1 MKNLWLVLFMTSVAA
16 AVEPASAKTVSG
28 IPESLSGYWFYWSD
42 PDGTLRATDIQQ
54 RMAQGE
60 KRKMLIP
67 SNWSRHDRDLLNY
80 NGVVWFARAF
90 NAKKPRLTERL
101 FLQFDG
107 VDYEADVFLNGRPV
121 GRHTGYFEP
130 FRINI
135 TDTVQAGENL
145 LIVRVNSPRDE
156 GYADKK
162 TLIKGIFV
170 HHDCRPGSNSGQQNQ
185 NEPTGGIWGDVRL
198 VRTGPVAVEG
208 ARIMTELKD
217 GKGRIT
223 ARYRL
228 RNYSASTQYPR
239 LNLSVAGKTFEST
252 PVKGRAN
259 VKINPGAM
267 EEAVV
272 TLDVPDPRLWWT
284 WDHGRPDLYRV
295 VAQLV
300 FEGVV
305 TETRE
310 DAVGFRTIE
319 FDEKALIMK
328 LNGRPVF
335 HRGSNYIA
343 TQWLAGYGREQF
355 QKDIDLMKGA
365 NLNSIRVHAHVLP
378 HTFYDLADESGV
390 LVWADFA
397 LIWGYD
403 PSESF
408 ARDALRQYRAFIDG
422 WFHHPSIWLWCA
434 HNEGSANDPL
444 NIRLVEMARSL
455 DPTRV
460 HLKNSGKWPPGPGG
474 WDEHEYAGWYGG
486 NYLEFADKQHQFVTE
501 YGAQAA
507 PAGFEKI
514 LASGHRWPPDLDDW
528 RYHDF
533 QLTEN
538 LRNLGPLELF
548 NSVADFVETSQKYQY
563 DLLKFSTEAYRR
575 TKYRP
580 LGGIYH
586 FMFTECWPAMTWAV
600 VDHERAPKLGYHA
613 LRDAM
618 APVIVSLEVRR
629 REVAPG
635 ETIDIPVWVVSDLDE
650 PLKNWRVRF
659 GVEGGEAQTS
669 EVSLGADAAMQVA
682 VLKVTAPETPGT
694 SVRIFSELFD
704 SESKIQNPKSKISMS
719 EWGFVVKSDP
729 FRLGH
734 WTFRTG
740 DDMAWAKGDAAPE
753 GFKPIKVPG
762 NWENDGYPD
771 YDGYG
776 WYRATFVV
784 PPAHKG
790 ELQLM
795 LGPVDDVD
803 ELYVNGEFVGRTG
816 RFPPNYETAWTAE
829 RAYMIPEK
837 LLRKDRPNV
846 IAIRVYDS
854 TGGGGPYKGP
864 VKLIVPVGVDLAS
877 DRWRL
882 KHGDDPAW
890 SDPAFNDKD
899 WKRVRVPQTWEGTL
913 GEVDGFGWYRL
924 KFDVPPSAL
933 PAGPLTLTIGAVDDV
948 DATYLNGKKIGQT
961 GEFPPSTGGG
971 ATWTTM
977 RRYFLPRD
985 LLRAKDNVLAVRV
998 YDGGGGGG
1006 IWQGPV
1012 RIDAMDASLRYRPVR
1027 ATYP

>member
-1 MKNLWLVLFMTSVAA
+1 
-16 AVEPASAKTVSG
+16 
-28 IPESLSGYWFYWSD
+28 
-42 PDGTLRATDIQQ
+42 
-54 RMAQGE
+54 
-60 KRKMLIP
+60 
-67 SNWSRHDRDLLNY
+67 
-80 NGVVWFARAF
+80 
-90 NAKKPRLTERL
+90 
-101 FLQFDG
+101 
-107 VDYEADVFLNGRPV
+107 
-121 GRHTGYFEP
+121 
-130 FRINI
+130 
-135 TDTVQAGENL
+135 
-145 LIVRVNSPRDE
+145 
-156 GYADKK
+156 
-162 TLIKGIFV
+162 
-170 HHDCRPGSNSGQQNQ
+170 
-185 NEPTGGIWGDVRL
+185 
-198 VRTGPVAVEG
+198 
-208 ARIMTELKD
+208 
-217 GKGRIT
+217 
-223 ARYRL
+223 
-228 RNYSASTQYPR
+228 
-239 LNLSVAGKTFEST
+239 
-252 PVKGRAN
+252 
-259 VKINPGAM
+259 
-267 EEAVV
+267 
-272 TLDVPDPRLWWT
+272 
-284 WDHGRPDLYRV
+284 
-295 VAQLV
+295 
-300 FEGVV
+300 
-305 TETRE
+305 
-310 DAVGFRTIE
+310 
-319 FDEKALIMK
+319 
-328 LNGRPVF
+328 
-335 HRGSNYIA
+335 
-343 TQWLAGYGREQF
+343 
-355 QKDIDLMKGA
+355 
-365 NLNSIRVHAHVLP
+365 
-378 HTFYDLADESGV
+378 
-390 LVWADFA
+390 
-397 LIWGYD
+397 
-403 PSESF
+403 
-408 ARDALRQYRAFIDG
+408 
-422 WFHHPSIWLWCA
+422 
-434 HNEGSANDPL
+434 
-444 NIRLVEMARSL
+444 
-455 DPTRV
+455 
-460 HLKNSGKWPPGPGG
+460 
-474 WDEHEYAGWYGG
+474 
-486 NYLEFADKQHQFVTE
+486 
-501 YGAQAA
+501 
-507 PAGFEKI
+507 
-514 LASGHRWPPDLDDW
+514 
-528 RYHDF
+528 
-533 QLTEN
+533 
-538 LRNLGPLELF
+538 
-548 NSVADFVETSQKYQY
+548 
-563 DLLKFSTEAYRR
+563 
-575 TKYRP
+575 
-580 LGGIYH
+580 
-586 FMFTECWPAMTWAV
+586 
-600 VDHERAPKLGYHA
+600 
-613 LRDAM
+613 
-618 APVIVSLEVRR
+618 
-629 REVAPG
+629 
-635 ETIDIPVWVVSDLDE
+635 
-650 PLKNWRVRF
+650 
-659 GVEGGEAQTS
+659 
-669 EVSLGADAAMQVA
+669 
-682 VLKVTAPETPGT
+682 
-694 SVRIFSELFD
+694 
-704 SESKIQNPKSKISMS
+704 MS